1 MSIVYYVAD
10 HYEQA
15 KDFTDYMRKKGHER
29 ENIKRL
35 NMYKPQDW
43 VEVKDCLV
51 HKVDLSSLTPRFINH
66 CQEYKVTLVPIS
78 LLEKKRAVMK

>member
-1 MSIVYYVAD
+1 MSIIYYVAD

-15 KDFTDYMRKKGHER
+15 KEFTDYMRSKGHEK
-29 ENIKRL
+29 ENIRRL

-43 VEVKDCLV
+43 KDVKDCLV

-66 CQEYKVTLVPIS
+66 CQEYKVTLVPIN
-78 LLEKKRAVMK
+78 LAKPKKAVMK